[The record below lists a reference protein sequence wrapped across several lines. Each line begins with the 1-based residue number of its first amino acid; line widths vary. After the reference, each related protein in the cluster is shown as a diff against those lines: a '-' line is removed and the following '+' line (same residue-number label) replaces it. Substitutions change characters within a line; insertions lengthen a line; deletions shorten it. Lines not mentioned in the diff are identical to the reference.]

1 MKNSASNC
9 SQIQALQRQSKQLLP
24 EITAIFLQLDYS
36 QIVHQRISQQSSSQ
50 DEFCQTATN
59 QQAITQTVLY
69 QGLTRARHPSFGAV
83 MIKWQ
88 LTLADSSNSYQA
100 ADLNH
105 EAHVLQA
112 LQIWQQSPT
121 ATLAIA
127 PPTLAYTTSPINLL
141 QQPYQLSHLVLPFY
155 PLGSLAQQLKSKQH
169 SSLTAVQ
176 KQHFIKQA
184 ACIIAALHKQGWLH
198 NDLKPSN
205 VLLSEPVLKNSFLSS
220 NTTAINTATEI
231 NAANDTNANSKIASL
246 LLTDFALAEH
256 IDRGV
261 SKDVK
266 INTAGTPAY
275 LAPERWQGHAA
286 TEQSDVYAFGIMMYE
301 ILIGERPFNITVG
314 SRDPLKEWAIE
325 HCQQS
330 IPVLPVKYQQYQ
342 VIINKALAKQIENRY
357 QDMQS
362 IVVALQLFTDN

>member
-9 SQIQALQRQSKQLLP
+9 SHIQALQRQSKQLLP
-24 EITAIFLQLDYS
+24 ELTAIFLQLDYS

-88 LTLADSSNSYQA
+88 LTIADSSNSYQT
-100 ADLNH
+100 ADLNR

-155 PLGSLAQQLKSKQH
+155 PLGSLAQQLRSKQH

-220 NTTAINTATEI
+220 NTTAINTA
-231 NAANDTNANSKIASL
+231 NDTNANSKIASL
-246 LLTDFALAEH
+246 LLTDFALAER

-286 TEQSDVYAFGIMMYE
+286 TEQSDVYAFGIMMIE
-301 ILIGERPFNITVG
+301 ILTEKRPFNID
-314 SRDPLKEWAIE
+314 SRNDEPLKEWAIQ
-325 HCQQS
+325 HCQQP

-342 VIINKALAKQIENRY
+342 VIINKALAKQIKNRY

-362 IVVALQLFTDN
+362 VVVDLELFTDN

>member
-24 EITAIFLQLDYS
+24 ELTAICLQLDYS

-88 LTLADSSNSYQA
+88 LTIADSSNSYQA

-112 LQIWQQSPT
+112 LQISQQSPT

-127 PPTLAYTTSPINLL
+127 PPTLAYTTTPINLL

-220 NTTAINTATEI
+220 NTTAINTASEI
-231 NAANDTNANSKIASL
+231 NDTNANRKIASL
-246 LLTDFALAEH
+246 LLTDFALAER

-286 TEQSDVYAFGIMMYE
+286 TAQSDVYAFGIMMIE
-301 ILIGERPFNITVG
+301 ILTEKRPFNID
-314 SRDPLKEWAIE
+314 SRNDEPLKEWAIQ
-325 HCQQS
+325 HCQQP

-362 IVVALQLFTDN
+362 VVVALQLFTDN